1 MVLKLRCG
9 KNIELPNDF
18 TTDERLKLV
27 NEILAEYPHEFEYGE
42 PTSETRF
49 GMKQDVDMLV
59 KIKLDIL
66 GTYIIAGDMEV
77 NSKEIMSRYKVTK
90 RPLQEM
96 SFSQFNEDMVDM
108 KGWH

>member
-1 MVLKLRCG
+1 MILKLRDI
-9 KNIELPNDF
+9 NIILPNEY
-18 TTDERLKLV
+18 TTEERMELV
-27 NEILAEYPHEFEYGE
+27 NEILAKYPTEFEYGE
-42 PTSETRF
+42 PTSESRF
-49 GMKQDVDMLV
+49 GQKQDVDMLV

-66 GTYIIAGDMEV
+66 GTYILASELEV
-77 NSKEIMSRYKVTK
+77 NSKEIMSRYKEVK